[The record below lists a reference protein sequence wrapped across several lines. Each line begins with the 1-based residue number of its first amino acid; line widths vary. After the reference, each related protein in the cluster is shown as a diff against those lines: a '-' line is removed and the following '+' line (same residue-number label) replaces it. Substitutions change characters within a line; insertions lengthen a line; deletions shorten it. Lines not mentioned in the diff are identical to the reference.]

1 MNKTLTSLLLGAAL
15 AAPAYAVPF
24 IGPGSPGAL
33 ATSATGNLA
42 INAGGGSATASA
54 ASLVLVGGDAEPNG
68 CTGASYS
75 VLGPCRIQ
83 AVYAAPGIYSFTW
96 AYTTADSAGPAGDL
110 FGVLVDGV
118 AFTLSDLGGAVAQGG
133 NSQQYVANT
142 SFGWFLNCTDCIGGS
157 ATATITALAV
167 PEPSGWALMLAG
179 GCAVAGRAWRRKV
192 AAA

>member
-1 MNKTLTSLLLGAAL
+1 MNTSLTSLLLGAAM

-24 IGPGSPGAL
+24 IGPGSPGAR

-42 INAGGGSATASA
+42 LNAGGGSATASS
-54 ASLVLVGGDAEPNG
+54 ASLVLLGGDAEPNG
-68 CTGASYS
+68 CTGAVFS

-83 AVYAAPGIYSFTW
+83 AVYTAPGIYSFTW
-96 AYTTADSAGPAGDL
+96 AYTTADGAGPAGDM

-118 AFTLSDLGGAVAQGG
+118 ALTLSDLGGAVVQGA
-133 NSQQYVANT
+133 NSKQYAATT
-142 SFGWFLNCTDCIGGS
+142 SFGWFLNCTDCTGGA

-167 PEPSGWALMLAG
+167 PEPAAWALMLVG

-192 AAA
+192 AA

>member
-33 ATSATGNLA
+33 TTSATGNLSLG
-42 INAGGGSATASA
+42 AGGGSVAATAA
-54 ASLVLVGGDAEPNG
+54 TLVLVGGDAEPNG
-68 CTGASYS
+68 CTGSSYS

-83 AVYAAPGIYSFTW
+83 AVYAAPGRYTFNWT
-96 AYTTADSAGPAGDL
+96 YTTADGAGPAGDM

-118 AFTLSDLGGAVAQGG
+118 AFTLSDLGGAMTQGG
-133 NSQQYVANT
+133 SSAPYMATT
-142 SFGWFLNCTDCIGGS
+142 SFGWFLNCTDCTGGG

-167 PEPSGWALMLAG
+167 PEPAAWALMLAG
-179 GCAVAGRAWRRKV
+179 GCAVAGRAWRRKL
-192 AAA
+192 AA